1 MLSTAVIKN
10 VGQASSYFMERD
22 DYYSKE
28 GESFEQPSKWYGKG
42 AEKLKLSGIVDKETF
57 DHLLMGKLPNGT
69 QIGLNKAGEI
79 KHRAGFDLTLSVPKS
94 WSIAHYATK
103 NPLFA
108 HITEQAAQ
116 LTADLIERDCAMASR
131 VENGKQVAELTGNL
145 LFAFHYHRL
154 SREGDMQDHIH
165 INVMNMTQR
174 KDGQW
179 RALKSDDP
187 RKPIHEYSDGFL
199 ERVRARKK
207 HYGDVFSLH
216 IAHLAQKNNLAVEF
230 DQNGKWEL
238 KGISKEMIDAFST
251 RRKQIEQHMAEKGV
265 SSAGA
270 AEASAL
276 ATRRSKANLSKNDIE
291 TSLDQRL
298 SAFPAIEMKNLQS
311 PLLER
316 NVKDTERA
324 FAEHAE
330 AEKAIDYA
338 IAHLSETAEVLTEEK
353 LLVCAMKQFH
363 AKPSPTSLLDAIA
376 AKEQQKA
383 LYVLEDKGCRR
394 FVSAF
399 HVEREKEILSFI
411 PDLKNVSIPWVTNE
425 AKFQKWLAKSER
437 ILSFEQKSVINT
449 VLKSKDLIQVIDS
462 KTSNDDKL
470 VSLFS
475 ESARFSK
482 LEPIIL
488 CLSKKEA
495 EDRQLITAVPCMS
508 VSRYLHQTQGKKLN
522 LSSQLLIVEQA
533 HRLSTKQGHQLL
545 AIQNKCGNRSI
556 LLYDSKQPQSLQPG
570 HFIKLLTEHGIS
582 VEKFNGPLRENN
594 ILSAVRHEVP
604 EKEARLDR
612 IASDYVTYRV
622 HEPQKSVLILGQNKT
637 DVEHLNQKVQAKLLS
652 QGLIGQPNITLT
664 HYQPVF
670 MTAAQ
675 LTQANQYKQGQCV
688 SFAKNY
694 SSLGVKNTQYY
705 RIERI
710 SDESNQVW
718 LRAGKN
724 LISWDPNKIAGGRE
738 GVIKVFAPKSICLHE
753 GDRVITSATC
763 QDMTKDRFF
772 SIYKMSDK
780 SIVLMGDN
788 KKKITLKNSDERLH
802 HLMLG
807 YAKTASSAH
816 THTPDVVLAE
826 QTSGTRVT
834 HAKIYYQILNQAK
847 ERVDLYT
854 DDLDKHS
861 LTLAKY
867 KGEAKPIVEHLLEK
881 CDPKTKN
888 DVLAAIDCAAQK
900 EVKREQGLS
909 SHFDATRP
917 PKTKNKDLLYKLAKY
932 TVSNLSER
940 EAVLTKHQLEQMIV
954 EHNKGL
960 IGQLNFQ
967 HLDKV
972 LDKLTKKG
980 TLIPCTLHGNEA
992 AFTTKRAMKLEA
1004 GILQDVRALM
1014 GSKEATYN
1022 KQELALLLK
1031 AWQAEN
1037 KALTQGQTSAI
1048 EQLLLT
1054 NNKLTLINGFAGVG
1068 KTTLLEATN
1077 ALLKDKNIKL
1087 TGLAP
1092 TNEAVRQLKIRGIE
1106 AHTLDSYLG
1115 SLAKS
1120 RQEGTFDPAVKEML
1134 VLDEASMASSKKFSK
1149 LLSLT
1154 KDSNISLAF
1163 IGDVKQLPSIE
1174 LGKMFWQLQKL
1185 GVETTLVDEVI
1196 RQKDHPA
1203 YLALIKKIYQGDF
1216 KGSIGDMDKM
1226 GLIHED
1232 KQLFKENPNLN
1243 VEDPSA
1249 IKDARLQKL
1258 VDLISSRGAEGRNN
1272 TCVIAPANKD
1282 RNQYNL
1288 LFREALKKIGELDS
1302 NERQTEVLVQADLTP
1317 TEKPHAMNYRTGQI
1331 LLFHRPVP
1339 DCEIKLGDYL
1349 TVNDIDYKK
1358 NYLVLENDKGE
1369 KTGLNVARLRGTNS
1383 QTMSV
1388 YELSNRALAQ
1398 GDQIRWRYTD
1408 KSLDRIN
1415 MQQAKI
1421 IDVSEGKA
1429 TVQME
1434 NNQTQVLDLTSKRDQ
1449 HWDYAYASTV
1459 FTEQGNTKQF
1469 AALYMT
1475 SDQKHLASQ
1484 PGFLVAMTRAIESG
1498 VLVTDDKDKLVH
1510 RIEQTSGI
1518 KTSSLESLNYQ
1529 KQDVMK
1535 MDVVGGNIT
1544 KSSSILTKVKERAIT
1559 QKENEI

>member
-1 MLSTAVIKN
+1 MLSTSLIKN
-10 VGQASSYFMERD
+10 AGQASNCFMERD

-42 AEKLKLSGIVDKETF
+42 AEKLKLSGIVDKQAF
-57 DHLLMGKLPNGT
+57 DNLLMGKLPNGM
-69 QIGLNKAGEI
+69 QIGLNKSGEI

-103 NPLFA
+103 DPLFA
-108 HITEQAAQ
+108 KITEEAAQ
-116 LTADLIERDCAMASR
+116 LTADLVERDCAMASR

-145 LFAFHYHRL
+145 VFAFHYHRL

-165 INVMNMTQR
+165 MNVMNMTQR
-174 KDGQW
+174 NDGQW

-216 IAHLAQKNNLAVEF
+216 IAHLAQKNNLAVQF

-251 RRKQIEQHMAEKGV
+251 RRKQIEQHMAERGV
-265 SSAGA
+265 SGANA

-276 ATRRSKANLSKNDIE
+276 ATRREKANLSKDDIE
-291 TSLDQRL
+291 VSLNQRL
-298 SAFPAIEMKNLQS
+298 SAFPPIEMKNLQS
-311 PLLER
+311 SILER
-316 NVKDTERA
+316 SANDTVEGLP
-324 FAEHAE
+324 EQAE
-330 AEKAIDYA
+330 AKKAIDYA
-338 IAHLSETAEVLTEEK
+338 IAHLSETAEVVTEEK

-363 AKPSPTSLLDAIA
+363 AKPCPASLLTAIA
-376 AKEQQKA
+376 VKEQQKA
-383 LYVLEDKGCRR
+383 LYVLEDKGNRR
-394 FVSAF
+394 FVSAL
-399 HVEREKEILSFI
+399 HVEREKEILSLI
-411 PDLKNVSIPWVTNE
+411 PHLKNASNAVVLNE
-425 AKFQKWLAKSER
+425 AKFQKWLGKNES
-437 ILSFEQKSVINT
+437 ILTFEQKSVIHSA
-449 VLKSKDLIQVIDS
+449 LKSKDLIQLIDS
-462 KTSNDDKL
+462 KTRNTDNL
-470 VSLFS
+470 VSLLS
-475 ESARFSK
+475 ESACFSK

-495 EDRQLITAVPCMS
+495 EDRQRLIAVPCMS
-508 VSRYLHQTQGKKLN
+508 VSHYLHQTQGRKLN

-545 AIQNKCGNRSI
+545 SIQNQSRNRSI
-556 LLYDSKQPQSLQPG
+556 LLHDSKQPQSLQPG
-570 HFIKLLTEHGIS
+570 HFIKLLADHGVS
-582 VEKFNGPLRENN
+582 VEKFNGPLREKNL
-594 ILSAVRHEVP
+594 LSAVRHEVP
-604 EKEARLDR
+604 EKESRLDR
-612 IASDYVTYRV
+612 IASDYVAYRV

-637 DVEHLNQKVQAKLLS
+637 DVESLNLKVQAKLLS
-652 QGLIGQPNITLT
+652 QGLIGQTNITLI

-675 LTQANQYKQGQCV
+675 LTQANQYKQGQYV
-688 SFAKNY
+688 SFTKNY
-694 SSLGVKNTQYY
+694 SSLGVKNNQYY

-718 LRAGKN
+718 LKAGKN
-724 LISWDPNKIAGGRE
+724 LIAWDPNKIAGGRE
-738 GVIKVFAPKSICLHE
+738 GAVKVFTPKSICLHE

-763 QDMTKDRFF
+763 QDMTKDRSFT
-772 SIYKMSDK
+772 IYKMSYK

-788 KKKITLKNSDERLH
+788 KKKMTLKTSDERLH

-854 DDLDKHS
+854 DDLEKHS

-867 KGEAKPIVEHLLEK
+867 KGGAKPIVEHLLEK
-881 CDPKTKN
+881 CAPKTK
-888 DVLAAIDCAAQK
+888 DGVLAAIDCAAQK

-909 SHFDATRP
+909 SHFDAMRP

-940 EAVLTKHQLEQMIV
+940 EAVLTKHQLEQKIV
-954 EHNKGL
+954 EHNKAL

-967 HLDKV
+967 NLDKV

-980 TLIPCTLHGNEA
+980 TLIPCALHGNVP
-992 AFTTKRAMKLEA
+992 AFTTKRALKLEA
-1004 GILQDVRALM
+1004 NILQDVKALM
-1014 GSKEATYN
+1014 NSKEAIYY
-1022 KQELALLLK
+1022 KQELPPILK

-1048 EQLLLT
+1048 ERLLFT
-1054 NNKLTLINGFAGVG
+1054 HNKLTLINGFAGVG

-1077 ALLKDKNIKL
+1077 ALLKAKNIKL

-1092 TNEAVRQLKIRGIE
+1092 TNEAVRQLQIRGIE

-1120 RQEGTFDPAVKEML
+1120 RQDGTFDPAFKEML
-1134 VLDEASMASSKKFSK
+1134 VLDEASMASSKKFSQ

-1154 KDSNISLAF
+1154 KSSNISLAF

-1174 LGKMFWQLQKL
+1174 QGKMFWQLQKL

-1203 YLALIKKIYQGDF
+1203 YLGLIKKIYQGDF
-1216 KGSIGDMDKM
+1216 KGAIGDMDKM
-1226 GLIHED
+1226 GLIYED
-1232 KQLFKENPNLN
+1232 KQLLKENPNLN
-1243 VEDPSA
+1243 ADDPLA
-1249 IKDARLQKL
+1249 MRGARLQKL
-1258 VDLISSRGAEGRNN
+1258 VDLISTHRVEDRNN

-1288 LFREALKKIGELDS
+1288 LFREVLKKIGELDS
-1302 NERQTEVLVQADLTP
+1302 NEHQTEVLVQADLTP
-1317 TEKPHAMNYRTGQI
+1317 TGKPHAMNYRTDQI
-1331 LLFHRPVP
+1331 LLFHRSVP
-1339 DCEIKLGDYL
+1339 DCEIKLGEYL
-1349 TVNDIDYKK
+1349 TVKDIDYQK

-1369 KTGLNVARLRGTNS
+1369 KTGLNVARLRGANS
-1383 QTMSV
+1383 QTVSV

-1434 NNQTQVLDLTSKRDQ
+1434 NNQTQVLDLTTKRDQ

-1475 SDQKHLASQ
+1475 SDQKNLASQ

-1498 VLVTDDKDKLVH
+1498 VLVTDDKEKLVR

-1529 KQDVMK
+1529 KQEVIK
-1535 MDVVGGNIT
+1535 MDVVGGNLT
-1544 KSSSILTKVKERAIT
+1544 RPQSISPKVKEQAFT
-1559 QKENEI
+1559 QKEKEI